1 MERDQVTDAV
11 PSFAFTGP
19 GILEEIKDQRPSP
32 PAFQPIRALRRKRGQ
47 LISRV
52 RPLLTRI
59 NTSDIPN
66 VLPQA
71 DSVPR
76 ISSATSHGSIDIPD
90 VEDLPEP
97 LFNGQE
103 GSPKMNDEPQAN
115 FFPSLANLYLD
126 EAIRPLPSLL
136 LHEGVPLV
144 FPLPFSEASSR
155 LPSSEA
161 TSVHSS
167 DIYFSSTDSLGEIA
181 ASTSTTPLAG
191 LRALG
196 GSRSKSKQGKYG
208 VERKWFGWVGRLW
221 KRGFGGR
228 LS

>member
-1 MERDQVTDAV
+1 MEHDQVTDTF
-11 PSFAFTGP
+11 PSFAFTGT
-19 GILEEIKDQRPSP
+19 GILEEIKDQRPSS
-32 PAFQPIRALRRKRGQ
+32 PAFQPIKVLRRKKGQ
-47 LISRV
+47 LIARV

-59 NTSDIPN
+59 NTSDIPE

-90 VEDLPEP
+90 VEDLPE
-97 LFNGQE
+97 LSFNEQE
-103 GSPKMNDEPQAN
+103 GSPKMNDEPQVN

-126 EAIRPLPSLL
+126 EAIRPLASPV
-136 LHEGVPLV
+136 LHGAVPLV
-144 FPLPFSEASSR
+144 VPPPFSEASSR

-161 TSVHSS
+161 TSIYSS

-191 LRALG
+191 SRALE
-196 GSRSKSKQGKYG
+196 GSRGKSKQGQYG
-208 VERKWFGWVGRLW
+208 VERKWFGWVGKLW
-221 KRGFGGR
+221 RRGFGGL